1 MKTSI
6 LIIGSTGKLGSILLN
21 YCKKNSI
28 KIDATTCY
36 SNVKKLSIQKSLF
49 NISNSFC
56 MSIEHEKNLFLKYIK
71 NNFFNII
78 YFLDCGPE
86 SIEIANKLLIKNK
99 KCYFAIAN
107 KELIIAGGR
116 ILQNKIKKTSNY
128 FIPLDSEHFSLN
140 KSNLDKN
147 LIDKIFITAS
157 GGPFYFKKRI
167 NLNKVKLSQ
176 VLSHPKWKMG
186 INNSIDSSNFINK
199 ILEIYELSIIY
210 NVDINKID
218 FLISKEAY
226 IHSIII
232 YKDGSTVFNCFDNN
246 MLITLSSP
254 LRIFFNLKK
263 TPISKRYLS
272 IKSFKIEKFSDNRFK
287 LKKYY
292 NVFKNLKHSQ
302 LVQFII
308 LNNIAQ
314 KCYMS
319 NKIKYHDIYNFI
331 FNNLSTQKINF
342 KNLSEILS
350 FIKAN
355 RLYLSK
361 KYE

>member
-6 LIIGSTGKLGSILLN
+6 LIIGSTGKLGSILLK
-21 YCKKNSI
+21 YCRKNSI
-28 KIDATTCY
+28 KINAITCF
-36 SNVKKLSIQKSLF
+36 SNAKKLATQKKLN
-49 NISNSFC
+49 NIPNSFC
-56 MSIEHEKNLFLKYIK
+56 MSIENEKYNFLKYIK
-71 NNFFNII
+71 NNFFNIV

-86 SIEIANKLLIKNK
+86 SIEIVNKLLNKNK
-99 KCYFAIAN
+99 ECYFAIAN
-107 KELIIAGGR
+107 KELIIAGGH
-116 ILQNKIKKTSNY
+116 ILQNEIKKTSNY

-140 KSNLDKN
+140 KSNLDQS

-167 NLNKVKLSQ
+167 DLNKVNLLQ

-210 NVDINKID
+210 NVDISKIE

-226 IHSIII
+226 IHSIIS
-232 YKDGSTVFNCFDNN
+232 YKDGSIVFNCFDNN

-263 TPISKRYLS
+263 ISISKKYLS
-272 IKSFKIEKFSDNRFK
+272 VKNFKIENFNDKRFK

-292 NVFKNLKHSQ
+292 SIFKNLKHSQ
-302 LVQFII
+302 LIQFII

-314 KCYMS
+314 NLYLL
-319 NKIKYHDIYNFI
+319 NKIKYHDIYDFI
-331 FNNLSTQKINF
+331 FNNLSTRKINF
-342 KNLSEILS
+342 KNLSEI
-350 FIKAN
+350 FKYIKAN